1 MLLIQL
7 TGLSGAGKT
16 TIARRAQA
24 LLKTMNIATEVVD
37 GDEYRKSICRDL
49 DFSKDGRM
57 ENIYRLG
64 IICDLLSKNGI
75 VSILSAINPYEA
87 SRQQVSSYGNHVKTV
102 WINCSL
108 DTVYQRDTK
117 GLYKKALL
125 PDDDPQKINNLTG
138 INDPYEPPNDPDLVI
153 DTTSESEEESTAQLV
168 GFIVETLQ
176 TLNINKVA
184 ETKMYE

>member
-24 LLKTMNIATEVVD
+24 LLRTMNIATEVVD

-49 DFSKDGRM
+49 DFSKHGRM

-64 IICDLLSKNGI
+64 TICNLLSKNSI

-87 SRQQVSSYGNHVKTV
+87 SREQVSSYGSHVKTV

-108 DTVYQRDTK
+108 DTLCQRDTK

-125 PDDDPQKINNLTG
+125 PDNDPQKLHNLTG
-138 INDPYEPPNDPDLVI
+138 VNDPYEIPGEPDLII
-153 DTTSESEEESTAQLV
+153 DTTIETEGESTAQLV
-168 GFIVETLQ
+168 EFIIESIRTLDA
-176 TLNINKVA
+176 NKVA
-184 ETKMYE
+184 EINLYE